1 LSVRYDKVSLLRN
14 SPSSPCTSIPYM
26 ICHIFANRRN
36 DIALPEELPICLR
49 PMNLKHRLVDRHNN
63 NNNTSTAPAAAAGAA
78 GHSKNLYE
86 DDHERPL
93 LDTTETDSLD
103 LTHMSGGGGGGGGGG
118 GQAAPEAGEGGELVV
133 NSPESLLS
141 SPGRPQPVK
150 FDFNAVDAAKGSVV
164 EPVARNIFRIFI
176 YVLKDLLNAGRANEK
191 VV

>member
-1 LSVRYDKVSLLRN
+1 MYGTTFMMCRIS
-14 SPSSPCTSIPYM
+14 
-26 ICHIFANRRN
+26 ANRRN

-63 NNNTSTAPAAAAGAA
+63 NNNTSTAPAAAA

-164 EPVARNIFRIFI
+164 EHVARN
-176 YVLKDLLNAGRANEK
+176 VLKLDFFK
-191 VV
+191 QIF

>member
-1 LSVRYDKVSLLRN
+1 MYVTTNLAFLEIHLHFNVRYRN
-14 SPSSPCTSIPYM
+14 TCM
-26 ICHIFANRRN
+26 ICHICANRRN

-78 GHSKNLYE
+78 HSKNLYE

-164 EPVARNIFRIFI
+164 EPVARN
-176 YVLKDLLNAGRANEK
+176 VLNLFLLK
-191 VV
+191 KSF